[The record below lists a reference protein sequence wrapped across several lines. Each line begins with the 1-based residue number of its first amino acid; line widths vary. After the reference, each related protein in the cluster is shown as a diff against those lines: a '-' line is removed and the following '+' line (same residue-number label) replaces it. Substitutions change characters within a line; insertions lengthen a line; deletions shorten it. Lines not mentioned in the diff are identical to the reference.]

1 MSRLKGK
8 GFDCNSNNPT
18 TGRRVRPNIQ
28 EIKRLQQ
35 ETTIANFSSS
45 ELSYNG
51 SDRII
56 FITNGDNIK
65 TIWKKILKKGRLSNQ
80 NDIKMLISS
89 ALVVTDNKS
98 GYEVEELVTELG
110 SPEKGLKKLKEIIN
124 FPSMSCDAGLQD
136 NVLSFQHVVLPLMGL
151 LTRTA
156 ITECILEKYVHA
168 IFSVVYTNLVSTTSI
183 FIFFSSFFFFKK
195 KNSIYY

>member
-8 GFDCNSNNPT
+8 GFDYNSNNST
-18 TGRRVRPNIQ
+18 TGSSNRPNIQ
-28 EIKRLQQ
+28 EIKRSQQ
-35 ETTIANFSSS
+35 ETAIAHFKSS

-65 TIWKKILKKGRLSNQ
+65 TIWKRILKKERLSNQ

-195 KNSIYY
+195 KNLF